1 MLMKIKPRGETQKKD
16 LNSFMTKVD
25 NLLFT
30 ISVERLIFPARRQFF
45 LINDCIL
52 TNKVG
57 SSIKE

>member
-30 ISVERLIFPARRQFF
+30 ISVERLIFPARGQFF
-45 LINDCIL
+45 FN
-52 TNKVG
+52 
-57 SSIKE
+57 